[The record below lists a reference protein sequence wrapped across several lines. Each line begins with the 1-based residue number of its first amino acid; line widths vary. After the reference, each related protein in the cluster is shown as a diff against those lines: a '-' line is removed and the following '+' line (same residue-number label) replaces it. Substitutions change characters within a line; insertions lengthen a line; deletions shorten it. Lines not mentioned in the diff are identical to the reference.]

1 VKNGPGRTVGAALAA
16 ARPPVGPKR
25 AGASPAPTAPLVAV
39 ACLTALLFAATAL
52 QAQQR
57 EDVGVPASAK
67 LAGLEGVGID
77 QRLDQQVPLDLAFR
91 DEAGRAVRL
100 GDFFGKR
107 PVVLALVYY
116 DCPMLCTQ
124 VLNGLVSALGVVS
137 FDAGREFDVVAVSFD
152 PREKPAD
159 AATKKTAYLTRY
171 RRPGAEAGWHFLTG
185 EAASIA
191 ALTKAVG
198 FRYRYDAGLDQFAHA
213 SAVFVL
219 TPGGRVSRYFF
230 GIEYAPKDLRLGL
243 IEASDSRIGTPV
255 DQILLY
261 CFHYDPKS
269 GKYGAA
275 IVNIVRLAGGATVVT
290 LALSIALM
298 SRRARR
304 LRAVAAESK

>member
-1 VKNGPGRTVGAALAA
+1 
-16 ARPPVGPKR
+16 
-25 AGASPAPTAPLVAV
+25 
-39 ACLTALLFAATAL
+39 
-52 QAQQR
+52 
-57 EDVGVPASAK
+57 VGVPASARPK
-67 LAGLEGVGID
+67 GLEGVGID
-77 QRLDQQVPLDLAFR
+77 QRLDEQVPLGLTFR

-100 GDFFGKR
+100 GDYFGQR

-116 DCPMLCTQ
+116 NCPMLCTQ
-124 VLNGLVSALGVVS
+124 VLNGLVSALNVVS

-159 AATKKTAYLTRY
+159 AAAKKTAY
-171 RRPGAEAGWHFLTG
+171 
-185 EAASIA
+185 A
-191 ALTKAVG
+191 ALAQAVG
-198 FRYRYDAGLDQFAHA
+198 FRYRYDADLDQFAHA
-213 SAVFVL
+213 SAVYVL

-243 IEASDSRIGTPV
+243 VEAAGSRIGTPI
-255 DQILLY
+255 DQVLLY

-275 IVNIVRLAGGATVVT
+275 IVNIVRLAGGATVLA

-304 LRAVAAESK
+304 LRALPGEGR